1 MNPTPHNV
9 SALTDIS
16 ANIFALLIFILII
29 MIAAKGPAPASRTD
43 APQTIDVEKDI
54 VGVERAPLGSDE
66 LFDLLYER
74 SKGTTSVKIDLF
86 EREINVVFDGGTERF
101 ASIESAVLR
110 LRQIVAAARR
120 PIGIYVFGH
129 HFYRNVADNLK
140 LFGLQWRELSVPQA
154 LRDFR
159 TQRRGQGW
167 SEGFLRLIAQPSN
180 RSRFRVELARL
191 LQSTSTDEGV
201 RQNWFGGGAVSS
213 QPQETMI
220 DSVMRWSRTVAN
232 AISIIGGFIFVSLVE
247 MRHSR

>member
-1 MNPTPHNV
+1 VNPTPHNI

-101 ASIESAVLR
+101 ASI
-110 LRQIVAAARR
+110 
-120 PIGIYVFGH
+120 
-129 HFYRNVADNLK
+129 
-140 LFGLQWRELSVPQA
+140 
-154 LRDFR
+154 
-159 TQRRGQGW
+159 
-167 SEGFLRLIAQPSN
+167 
-180 RSRFRVELARL
+180 
-191 LQSTSTDEGV
+191 
-201 RQNWFGGGAVSS
+201 
-213 QPQETMI
+213 
-220 DSVMRWSRTVAN
+220 
-232 AISIIGGFIFVSLVE
+232 
-247 MRHSR
+247 